1 MSEIHNGRVNISGAP
16 KNQFQ
21 LFDNPGSN
29 YNDVSTYRDAMKGNW
44 TDSPLSKTFF
54 CAQNIVIIQNG
65 IRAGVYNKSKGRF
78 NVGPQDPTNLK
89 IIMRSIFLQYSAN
102 KPGNIRE
109 QVEALNQLVLDYC
122 IPSVHNEAVAYL
134 KYKNDVT
141 TLAVPEARPVYDNT
155 KGSKTLELKPW
166 F

>member
-1 MSEIHNGRVNISGAP
+1 MSEIHNGRVNISGPP

-21 LFDNPGSN
+21 LFDNPATS
-29 YNDVSTYRDAMKGNW
+29 YNDVSTYRDAMRGNW

-54 CAQNIVIIQNG
+54 CVQNIRIIQNG
-65 IRAGVYNKSKGRF
+65 IRAGVYKKSNGLF
-78 NVGPQDPTNLK
+78 DVGPQDPTNLK

-102 KPGNIRE
+102 RPDNIRE
-109 QVEALNQLVLDYC
+109 QIEALNQLVLDYC
-122 IPSVHNEAVAYL
+122 IPNVHNEAVAYL

-141 TLAVPEARPVYDNT
+141 TLAIPEARPVYDNT